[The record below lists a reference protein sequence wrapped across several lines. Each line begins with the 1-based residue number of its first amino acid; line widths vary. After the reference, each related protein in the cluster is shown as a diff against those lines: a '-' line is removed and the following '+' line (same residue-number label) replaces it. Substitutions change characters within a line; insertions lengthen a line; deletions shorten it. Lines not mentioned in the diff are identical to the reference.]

1 MIQILN
7 HLPDY
12 IEEHIT
18 EEVNIG
24 DFASKYGTTEHQ
36 LKRMFYF
43 ITGQSL
49 LGYVRMR
56 KFACANQDIIAG
68 SSITEVA
75 FKYDYQ
81 SIEGFSRAFR
91 EWCGYLPSEVAKNK
105 IQKTYPKLTF
115 YINIRGG
122 NSMEF
127 RIEKKTSFNLIGV
140 TKKVPVQFE
149 GVNQSIV
156 ELAQSITAQQREEM
170 HEMGDLYPQKVLN
183 ITDGFS
189 DKWLN
194 EQGYLNH
201 MIGFASSK
209 NNQYSDLE
217 QITVK
222 ESDWAIFPVQGEF
235 PKVFQDTMSQIYS
248 EWLPTSNY
256 ELMDAPS
263 ISFTDFKE
271 GETNLYSEIWL
282 AVKEK

>member
-1 MIQILN
+1 
-7 HLPDY
+7 
-12 IEEHIT
+12 
-18 EEVNIG
+18 
-24 DFASKYGTTEHQ
+24 
-36 LKRMFYF
+36 
-43 ITGQSL
+43 
-49 LGYVRMR
+49 
-56 KFACANQDIIAG
+56 
-68 SSITEVA
+68 
-75 FKYDYQ
+75 
-81 SIEGFSRAFR
+81 
-91 EWCGYLPSEVAKNK
+91 
-105 IQKTYPKLTF
+105 
-115 YINIRGG
+115 
-122 NSMEF
+122 MEF

-170 HEMGDLYPQKVLN
+170 HEMEDLYPQKALN

-222 ESDWAIFPVQGEF
+222 ESDWDIFPVQGEF

-256 ELMDAPS
+256 ELMDVPS

-271 GETNLYSEIWL
+271 GETNFEIWL
-282 AVKEK
+282 AIKEK